1 MGTTQVGIRELRDR
15 LSDYLSRVR
24 DGETIVITDR
34 GRPIARIARVGEPAL
49 PAGLATLIAAGRA
62 IQKPVTSFVPE
73 PIAIQPGAMSSTDYV
88 SQQRR

>member
-1 MGTTQVGIRELRDR
+1 VGTTQVGIRELRHR

-24 DGETIVITDR
+24 GGETIVITDR

-49 PAGLATLIAAGRA
+49 PSGLANLVAAGRA
-62 IQKPVTSFVPE
+62 IQKPVTAFVPE
-73 PIAIQPGAMSSTDYV
+73 PVEILPGETTSTDYV